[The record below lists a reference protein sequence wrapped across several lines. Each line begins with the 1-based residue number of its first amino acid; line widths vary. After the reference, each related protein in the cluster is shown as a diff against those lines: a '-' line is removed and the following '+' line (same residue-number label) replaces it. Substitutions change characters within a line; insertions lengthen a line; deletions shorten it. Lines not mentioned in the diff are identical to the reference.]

1 MQPTGETGHHGPG
14 GGHGRNCLPKAV
26 PRDLAIYAV
35 RRPMDQAHIRNFSII
50 AHIDHGKSTLA
61 DRILELTHTV
71 EAREMRAQLLDSM
84 DLERE
89 RGITIKA
96 QAVRVFFTAKD
107 GETYQLH
114 LIDTPGHVDFT
125 YEVSRSLAA
134 CEGALLVVDAAQG
147 VEAQTVANTYLAV
160 DAGLELI
167 PCLNK
172 IDLPGAEPERVAGE
186 VSDLIGESPESI
198 LKISGKTGEG
208 VGEVLEELVAR
219 VPPPQGDPDAPPR
232 ALIFDSEFDQYRGVI
247 AYIRVVDGVFRK
259 GELIRA
265 MATGTEA
272 DIDDIGFFS
281 PQMMPTDQ
289 LAAGEVGY
297 LITGLKDVTLL
308 RVGDTLTTRAKAG
321 GSAARSHA
329 GEATEALPGY
339 REVKPMV
346 FCGLFPIDSDD
357 YPDLRD
363 ALEKLVLNDAALS
376 WEPETSDALGFG
388 FRCGFLGLL
397 HMDIVKERLER
408 EYDLEL
414 LATMPSVEFDVT
426 LTNGEE
432 MEVHNPSDMP
442 DPGTIEEIR
451 EPFITASV
459 IAPKEF
465 VGAVMGLC
473 QERRGEHTGMHYL
486 SPERVQ
492 MTYELPLAEIVLD
505 FFDQL
510 KSRTKGYAS
519 LDYEI
524 SGMKPSDLVKLDVLL
539 AGDTVDALSMVVHR
553 EKAYEMGRTL
563 TEKLRKRIPRQQYDV
578 PIQAAIGAHVI
589 ARETVKAF
597 RKDVIAGC
605 YGGDITRKKK
615 LLEKQREGKKRMKQV
630 GRVEVPQE
638 AFLAV
643 LELGEE

>member
-1 MQPTGETGHHGPG
+1 
-14 GGHGRNCLPKAV
+14 
-26 PRDLAIYAV
+26 
-35 RRPMDQAHIRNFSII
+35 MDQAHIRNFSII

-61 DRILELTHTV
+61 DRILELTKTV
-71 EAREMRAQLLDSM
+71 AAREMRAQLLDSM

-96 QAVRVFFTAKD
+96 QAVRVFYTARD

-147 VEAQTVANTYLAV
+147 VEAQTVANTYLAI

-186 VSDLIGESPESI
+186 VSDLIGEPSEGI
-198 LKISGKTGEG
+198 LQISGKTGAG
-208 VGEVLEELVAR
+208 VGEVLEELIER
-219 VPPPQGDPDAPPR
+219 VPPPSGDPDAPPR

-247 AYIRVVDGVFRK
+247 AYIRVVDGVFKK
-259 GELIRA
+259 GEAIRA
-265 MATGTEA
+265 MATATEA

-308 RVGDTLTTRAKAG
+308 RVGDTLTTRARTSGPGSG
-321 GSAARSHA
+321 GSGARPPRPA
-329 GEATEALPGY
+329 EATEALPGY

-432 MEVHNPSDMP
+432 LEVHNPSDMP
-442 DPGTIEEIR
+442 DPGTIEQIR
-451 EPFITASV
+451 EPFITASI

-465 VGAVMGLC
+465 VGAVMELC
-473 QERRGEHTGMHYL
+473 QERRGVHSGMHYL

-492 MTYELPLAEIVLD
+492 LNYELPLAEIVLD

-519 LDYEI
+519 LDYEL
-524 SGMKPSDLVKLDVLL
+524 SEMRESDLVKLDVLL

-553 EKAYEMGRTL
+553 DKAYEIGRTL
-563 TEKLRKRIPRQQYDV
+563 AEKLRKRIPRQQYDV

-597 RKDVIAGC
+597 RKDVISGC

-615 LLEKQREGKKRMKQV
+615 LLAKQKEGKKRMKQV

>member
-1 MQPTGETGHHGPG
+1 M
-14 GGHGRNCLPKAV
+14 A
-26 PRDLAIYAV
+26 
-35 RRPMDQAHIRNFSII
+35 DQAHIRNFSII

-61 DRILELTHTV
+61 DRILELTNTV
-71 EAREMRAQLLDSM
+71 QQRDMKAQLLDSM
-84 DLERE
+84 ELERE
-89 RGITIKA
+89 RGITIKS
-96 QAVRVFFTAKD
+96 QAVRVLFDASD

-134 CEGALLVVDAAQG
+134 CEGALLVVDASQG
-147 VEAQTVANTYLAV
+147 VEAQTLANTYLAV
-160 DAGLELI
+160 DSGLELI

-186 VSDLIGESPESI
+186 VADLLGENPDEV
-198 LKISGKTGEG
+198 LRISAKTGAG
-208 VGEVLEELVAR
+208 VIEVLDALVQK
-219 VPPPQGDPDAPPR
+219 VPPPSGDPEAPPR

-247 AYIRVVDGVFRK
+247 AYIRVVDGTFTK
-259 GELIRA
+259 GEAIRA
-265 MATGTEA
+265 MAAGTEA
-272 DIDDIGFFS
+272 EIDDIGFFS
-281 PQMMPTDQ
+281 PAMTSTATLGP
-289 LAAGEVGY
+289 GEVGY
-297 LITGLKDVTLL
+297 LITGVKDVAML
-308 RVGDTLTTRAKAG
+308 RVGDTLTTKRG
-321 GSAARSHA
+321 G
-329 GEATEALPGY
+329 ATEALPGY
-339 REVKPMV
+339 QDVKPMV

-363 ALEKLVLNDAALS
+363 ALEKLTLNDAALS

-397 HMDIVKERLER
+397 HMDIVRERLER

-432 MEVHNPSDMP
+432 LEVHNPSDMP
-442 DPGTIEEIR
+442 DPGTIAEIR
-451 EPFITASV
+451 EPFIRASV

-465 VGAVMGLC
+465 VGAVMELC
-473 QERRGEHTGMHYL
+473 QERRGEHVGMHYL

-492 MTYELPLAEIVLD
+492 MTYDLPLAEIVLD

-510 KSRTKGYAS
+510 KSRTRGYAS

-539 AGDTVDALSMVVHR
+539 AGDPVDALSMVVHR

-563 TEKLRKRIPRQQYDV
+563 TAKLRKRIPRQQYDV
-578 PIQAAIGAHVI
+578 PIQAAIGSHVI

-615 LLEKQREGKKRMKQV
+615 LLSKQKEGKKRMKQV

>member
-1 MQPTGETGHHGPG
+1 
-14 GGHGRNCLPKAV
+14 
-26 PRDLAIYAV
+26 
-35 RRPMDQAHIRNFSII
+35 MDQSHIRNFSII

-71 EAREMRAQLLDSM
+71 AAREMRAQLLDSM

-134 CEGALLVVDAAQG
+134 CEGALLVVDASQG

-160 DAGLELI
+160 ESGLELI

-186 VSDLIGESPESI
+186 VSELIGEPPESI
-198 LKISGKTGEG
+198 LKISGKTGAG
-208 VGEVLEELVAR
+208 VAEVLEELVAR
-219 VPPPQGDPDAPPR
+219 VPPPAGDPDGPAR

-259 GELIRA
+259 GEPIRA

-321 GSAARSHA
+321 GTAGREHP
-329 GEATEALPGY
+329 GEATDPLPGY

-426 LTNGEE
+426 LTNGDEL
-432 MEVHNPSDMP
+432 EVHNPSDMP

-519 LDYEI
+519 LDYEV

-553 EKAYEMGRTL
+553 DKAYEMGRTL

-615 LLEKQREGKKRMKQV
+615 LLEKQKEGKKRMKQV

>member
-1 MQPTGETGHHGPG
+1 
-14 GGHGRNCLPKAV
+14 
-26 PRDLAIYAV
+26 
-35 RRPMDQAHIRNFSII
+35 MDQSHIRNFSII

-71 EAREMRAQLLDSM
+71 APREMRAQLLDSM

-96 QAVRVFFTAKD
+96 QAVRVFFTAGD

-125 YEVSRSLAA
+125 YEVSRSLEA
-134 CEGALLVVDAAQG
+134 CEGALLVVDASQG

-160 DAGLELI
+160 EAGLELI

-186 VSDLIGESPESI
+186 VSDLIGEPPDSI

-208 VGEVLEELVAR
+208 VGEVLEELVRR
-219 VPPPQGDPDAPPR
+219 VPPPAGDPDGPPR

-259 GELIRA
+259 GEPIRA
-265 MATGTEA
+265 MAAGTEA
-272 DIDDIGFFS
+272 DIDDLGFFS

-308 RVGDTLTTRAKAG
+308 RVGDTLTTRKSSAG
-321 GSAARSHA
+321 HA
-329 GEATEALPGY
+329 SEATEPLPGY

-346 FCGLFPIDSDD
+346 FCGLFPIDSDT

-426 LTNGEE
+426 MTNGEE
-432 MEVHNPSDMP
+432 LEVHNPSDMP

-451 EPFITASV
+451 EPFIRASV

-465 VGAVMGLC
+465 VGAVMELC
-473 QERRGEHTGMHYL
+473 QERRGEHIGMHYL

-492 MTYELPLAEIVLD
+492 MTYDLPLAEIVLD

-510 KSRTKGYAS
+510 KSRTRGYAS
-519 LDYEI
+519 LDYELN
-524 SGMKPSDLVKLDVLL
+524 GMKPSDLVKLDVLL

-553 EKAYEMGRTL
+553 DKAYEMGRTL

-615 LLEKQREGKKRMKQV
+615 LLAKQKEGKKRMKQV

-643 LELGEE
+643 LELGED